1 MLVSDVAEIVD
12 LVRAGE
18 ERGSDRM
25 HGCVA
30 PPLFLEITQEGRGN
44 INDHQN

>member
-1 MLVSDVAEIVD
+1 MLVPDVTEKVD

-30 PPLFLEITQEGRGN
+30 PPLFWKSPGKGGGKDNNQ
-44 INDHQN
+44 D